1 MAPSSAIWAISVA
14 KSAPAVSLT
23 TISSAPAPA
32 PAVSTSASS
41 SATVESH
48 LPPAAI
54 SSHLPAPR
62 LSEIKEAVRCLV
74 QLVINPPHPVDPVR
88 DRAIAAAAS
97 VDDLAA
103 AVSNPAS
110 DPRDLV
116 VEIGDLKARLTD
128 ARLAKLIAQKQQKL
142 TDLETRFRQSRAE
155 CSSLEQALA
164 AETKQRITAEEQL
177 TALSAKMMVHDEVV
191 LRVQKALEAANE
203 ARASQSRKINHDW
216 QLYKKNLRVFA
227 DRLERFHRYLTG
239 RRQSVENLD
248 QKAKRKFLKDEL
260 KKVILVN
267 KYLRKFV
274 DDRDLD
280 PDALLLFAEGG
291 ALGELDI
298 GLLGLDE
305 EAVEL
310 VQDAIKDLNPSL
322 SAKDQAI
329 ELARQVHRFR
339 SVDLSDDDQISI
351 SSESSSGGEDERFG
365 MELQS
370 VLAKKTRSSRSH
382 KRSSDD
388 KSDPR
393 SDGKHKKDRSS

>member
-32 PAVSTSASS
+32 LAVSTSASS

-48 LPPAAI
+48 QPP
-54 SSHLPAPR
+54 
-62 LSEIKEAVRCLV
+62 
-74 QLVINPPHPVDPVR
+74 LVINPPHPVDPVR

-110 DPRDLV
+110 DPRDLA

-128 ARLAKLIAQKQQKL
+128 ARLAKLIAQRSAGEKQQKL

-216 QLYKKNLRVFA
+216 QLYKKNLRIYA
-227 DRLERFHRYLTG
+227 DRLERFH
-239 RRQSVENLD
+239 
-248 QKAKRKFLKDEL
+248 
-260 KKVILVN
+260 
-267 KYLRKFV
+267 
-274 DDRDLD
+274 
-280 PDALLLFAEGG
+280 
-291 ALGELDI
+291 
-298 GLLGLDE
+298 
-305 EAVEL
+305 
-310 VQDAIKDLNPSL
+310 
-322 SAKDQAI
+322 
-329 ELARQVHRFR
+329 
-339 SVDLSDDDQISI
+339 
-351 SSESSSGGEDERFG
+351 
-365 MELQS
+365 
-370 VLAKKTRSSRSH
+370 
-382 KRSSDD
+382 
-388 KSDPR
+388 
-393 SDGKHKKDRSS
+393 

>member
-1 MAPSSAIWAISVA
+1 MDTAEEIQIGSSLFS
-14 KSAPAVSLT
+14 
-23 TISSAPAPA
+23 
-32 PAVSTSASS
+32 
-41 SATVESH
+41 
-48 LPPAAI
+48 
-54 SSHLPAPR
+54 
-62 LSEIKEAVRCLV
+62 
-74 QLVINPPHPVDPVR
+74 LVINPPHPVDPVR

-239 RRQSVENLD
+239 RGQSVENLD
-248 QKAKRKFLKDEL
+248 QKAKRKLLKEEL
-260 KKVILVN
+260 KKVLLVN

-351 SSESSSGGEDERFG
+351 SSESSSGDEDERFG

-393 SDGKHKKDRSS
+393 SDGKHKKARSS